1 MRTVIVPLDGSA
13 LAEQALPWATAL
25 AHRSGA
31 PMLLVSIIDIP
42 VEYGAWGAGSAM
54 ALGNE
59 LDTWVASQ
67 KTYLDALASKITD
80 TTVTTIARVG
90 MPGSELLNI
99 INGTDAPIVV
109 MSSHGR
115 TGARRLLLGSVANR
129 IVREANCPVMVIR
142 GSTEQQAT
150 AQPAT
155 FDKILVPLDGSEFAE
170 RALTDALDVID
181 GSQLDLHLVRVV
193 EIPSLWMPGPDV
205 PIDYGLVQ
213 EYTDAVADE
222 AQDYIAK
229 LGEKLKE
236 DGRTV
241 TWEVRDGQPAQEIL
255 RAAETFGASVIA
267 MSTHGR
273 GGIGRLFFG
282 SVAERVLHE
291 ATVPLLLIRPR
302 D

>member
-1 MRTVIVPLDGSA
+1 
-13 LAEQALPWATAL
+13 
-25 AHRSGA
+25 
-31 PMLLVSIIDIP
+31 MLLVSIIDIP
-42 VEYGAWGAGSAM
+42 VEYGAWGAASAM

-67 KTYLDALASKITD
+67 KTYLESLASKITD
-80 TTVTTIARVG
+80 TSVSTIARVG

-99 INGTDAPIVV
+99 INDTDDPIVV

-115 TGARRLLLGSVANR
+115 TGAKRLLLGSVANR
-129 IVREANCPVMVIR
+129 VVREANCPVMVIR
-142 GSTEQQAT
+142 RDNDQEAPTPS
-150 AQPAT
+150 AT

-170 RALTDALDVID
+170 RALTDALGVID
-181 GSQLDLHLVRVV
+181 GSHLDIHLVRVV

-213 EYTDAVADE
+213 EYTDAVSDE
-222 AQDYIAK
+222 AHQYLDK
-229 LGEKLKE
+229 LGEKLKG
-236 DGRTV
+236 DDRTV
-241 TWEVRDGQPAQEIL
+241 TWEVRDGQPAAEIL
-255 RAAETFGASVIA
+255 RAAEDFGASVIA